1 MHSGRLRRVNW
12 IDKTKELASCCLA
25 LIGATATGMAVPSDN
40 SEVAFTP
47 QERAHWAFQKIAH
60 PKAPKIEQA
69 DWVRNSL
76 DAFVLAGLETNGLK
90 PAPPADKIT
99 LIRRATFDL
108 IGLPPTLEEVDAFLA
123 DDSSKAFDKV
133 VDRLLASPRYG
144 ERWARHW
151 LDLARYAESEG
162 FKADE
167 IRPNAWRYRDY
178 VIKSLNIDKPYDRFI
193 KEQVAGDELRPDDS
207 DARVA
212 TAFNRH
218 YPDESNARNLMQRRQ
233 EILNDITDTTTAVF
247 MGLTVACARCHDHKY
262 DPIRQSDYY
271 RLQAF
276 FANSGAADDIPLIG
290 EKELKRHR
298 EQLARWEEKTR
309 AIRSEMEAIAEPHR
323 RAIIKDYVDKYP
335 PEIQDALNKSP
346 EERTPIQWQMV
357 HKANQYLEPGSYQY
371 IAADSAVEGHL
382 KGDQRSRWQELKDGL
397 KMFASL
403 KPADLPIGTG
413 IMDVAPAVPETHVLR
428 RGVYDAPKEEVQPG
442 FLQILDPK
450 PAKIAPFKG
459 TRSSGRRIAFAN
471 ILADPNNPL
480 TARVMVNRIWQ
491 YHFGRGIVGTPSDFG
506 VKGDRPSHPALLDWL
521 AAEFVRNGWSIK
533 NMHRLIMSSNT
544 YRQSSRFDELE
555 AKADPEET
563 LLWRF
568 PRQRLEGEEVRDAAL
583 AVSGLLNLKMGG
595 PSIFPELPPGM
606 SPTYSGWKVSK
617 EETERNRRS
626 IYVFVKRN
634 TRYPLF
640 ESFDMPDTHESCPR
654 RNVTTTP
661 LQALNLLNSD
671 QTLRWAEGFAARV
684 IRAAGCDLDKQIDA
698 AYRMAFAR
706 RPDDAERDTVRKFL
720 DRHREIISVR
730 AAAGE
735 ELALPSELP
744 ENADKIEAASLVDFC
759 HMLINAN
766 EFVYRN

>member
-1 MHSGRLRRVNW
+1 MYRGRLSRVNGR
-12 IDKTKELASCCLA
+12 DKAKLLEICSLS
-25 LIGATATGMAVPSDN
+25 LIVAAATAIAAPVEQ
-40 SEVAFTP
+40 SERPFTP
-47 QERAHWAFQKIAH
+47 TEGAHWAFQKIAH
-60 PKAPKIEQA
+60 PKPPKVEHA
-69 DWVRNSL
+69 DWVRNSI
-76 DAFVLAGLETNGLK
+76 DSFVLAGLEAKGLR
-90 PAPPADKIT
+90 PASPADKIT

-108 IGLPPTLEEVDAFLA
+108 TGLPPTLEEVDAFLA
-123 DDSSKAFDKV
+123 DESSKAFEKV

-178 VIKSLNIDKPYDRFI
+178 VIKSFNHDKPYDRFI
-193 KEQVAGDELRPDDS
+193 KEQIAGDELQPDDP

-233 EILNDITDTTTAVF
+233 EILNDITDTSTAVF

-276 FANSGAADDIPLIG
+276 FANSGAADDIPLVG
-290 EKELKRHR
+290 ERLLQRHR

-309 AIRSEMEAIAEPHR
+309 TIRMEMETIAEPHR

-335 PEIQDALNKSP
+335 PEIQDALNKTP
-346 EERTPIQWQMV
+346 EARTPFEWQMV
-357 HKANQYLEPGSYQY
+357 HKANQYLDPGSYQY
-371 IAADSAVEGHL
+371 IAAESAVEGRL
-382 KGDQRSRWQELKDGL
+382 KGDSRARWQELKNEL
-397 KMFASL
+397 KAFSAL

-413 IMDVAPAVPETHVLR
+413 ITDVAPAVPETHVLR

-442 FLQILDPK
+442 FLQILEPG
-450 PAKIAPFKG
+450 PAKITPPRG
-459 TRSSGRRIAFAN
+459 TRSSGRRTAFAN
-471 ILADPNNPL
+471 LLADPNNPL

-506 VKGDRPSHPALLDWL
+506 VKGERPTHPALLDWL
-521 AAEFVRNGWSIK
+521 ATAFVRNGWSIK
-533 NMHRLIMSSNT
+533 QMHRLIMTSSA
-544 YRQSSRFDELE
+544 YRQSSRFDELA
-555 AKADPEET
+555 AKADPENKS
-563 LLWRF
+563 LWRF

-583 AVSGLLNLKMGG
+583 AVAGLLNMKMGG
-595 PSIFPELPPGM
+595 PSVFPELPPGM
-606 SPTYSGWKVSK
+606 SLTYTGWKVSN
-617 EETERNRRS
+617 EEAERNRRS

-671 QTLRWAEGFAARV
+671 LTLQWAEGFAGRV
-684 IRAAGCDLDKQIDA
+684 IRSAGCDLDKQIDA
-698 AYRMAFAR
+698 AYRIAFAR
-706 RPDDAERDTVRKFL
+706 HPDAAERDTVRKFF
-720 DRHREIISVR
+720 DRQREIISVR
-730 AAAGE
+730 AAAGGA
-735 ELALPSELP
+735 LALPSELP
-744 ENADKIEAASLVDFC
+744 DNADKVEAASLVDFC